1 MASKND
7 HQINSVIGEGSI
19 FEGKFYIQGSLQIDG
34 RFEGEIKTQDQLV
47 VGETGKVKTD
57 IYAKKVV
64 VGGTVIG
71 NIEAEEDVALLST
84 GRVYGNITAPRVN
97 IEDGVLIKGEIS
109 ISAGQKKSIK
119 NVIEES
125 FNSGPKISDVI
136 KNLEQEQ
143 DQEQAEKKDSSTDA

>member
-1 MASKND
+1 MAPKNN
-7 HQINSVIGEGSI
+7 HQMNSVIGEGSM

-57 IYAKKVV
+57 IYAKKVI

-84 GRVYGNITAPRVN
+84 GRVFGNITAPRVN
-97 IEDGVLIKGEIS
+97 IEDGVVVKGEIS

-119 NVIEES
+119 KVIEES
-125 FNSGPKISDVI
+125 FNAGPKISDVI
-136 KNLEQEQ
+136 KTLEQ
-143 DQEQAEKKDSSTDA
+143 DQVEKKDSSTDA

>member
-1 MASKND
+1 MAPKND
-7 HQINSVIGEGSI
+7 YQMNSVIGEGSM

-57 IYAKKVV
+57 ISAKKVV
-64 VGGTVIG
+64 VGGTIIG
-71 NIEAEEDVALLST
+71 NIEAEEDVTLLST
-84 GRVYGNITAPRVN
+84 GRVFGNITAPRVN
-97 IEDGVLIKGEIS
+97 IEEGVVIKGEVS
-109 ISAGQKKSIK
+109 ISAGQKKNIK

-136 KNLEQEQ
+136 KTLNQEQ
-143 DQEQAEKKDSSTDA
+143 VEKKDSSTDV

>member
-1 MASKND
+1 MAPKND
-7 HQINSVIGEGSI
+7 YQMNSVIGEGSM

-57 IYAKKVV
+57 ISAKKVV
-64 VGGTVIG
+64 VGGTIIG
-71 NIEAEEDVALLST
+71 NIEAAEDVTLLST
-84 GRVYGNITAPRVN
+84 GRVFGNITAPRVS
-97 IEDGVLIKGEIS
+97 IEEGVVIKGEVS
-109 ISAGQKKSIK
+109 ISAGQKKNIK

-136 KNLEQEQ
+136 KTLNQEQ
-143 DQEQAEKKDSSTDA
+143 VEKKDSSTDA

>member
-1 MASKND
+1 MAPKND
-7 HQINSVIGEGSI
+7 HQMNSVIGEGSM

-57 IYAKKVV
+57 IYAKKVI

-84 GRVYGNITAPRVN
+84 GRVFGNITAPRVN
-97 IEDGVLIKGEIS
+97 IEDGVVVKGEIS

-119 NVIEES
+119 KVIEES
-125 FNSGPKISDVI
+125 FNVGPKISDVI
-136 KNLEQEQ
+136 KTLEQ
-143 DQEQAEKKDSSTDA
+143 DQVEKKDSSTDA